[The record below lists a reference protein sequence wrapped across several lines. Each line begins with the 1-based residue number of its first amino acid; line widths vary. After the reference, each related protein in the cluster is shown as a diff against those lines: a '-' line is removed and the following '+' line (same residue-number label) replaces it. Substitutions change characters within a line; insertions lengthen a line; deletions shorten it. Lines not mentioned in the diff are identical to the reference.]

1 MPRRSDEPRGRRHGK
16 SSHHEQVNEGRSLP
30 IVDSRRPEC
39 VERPFAKGLANGA
52 EQSLLVVQKSKQ
64 SAQKLRR
71 ESSVALIS
79 GPVGEQS
86 GKTRENSL
94 PSRLYESIA
103 SSFRTICKIFAPRID
118 FKQHD
123 RLRGVEVRCVKVR
136 FRPWGPSGS
145 GAMPRV
151 STAIFTR
158 PGSGRSRSP
167 ADVGELCSRGPSAS
181 RGA

>member
-1 MPRRSDEPRGRRHGK
+1 M
-16 SSHHEQVNEGRSLP
+16 NEGRSLP

-118 FKQHD
+118 VNQDD
-123 RLRGVEVRCVKVR
+123 RLRGVEIRCVE
-136 FRPWGPSGS
+136 GPLPPLGTFWLERNAASFDGYLH
-145 GAMPRV
+145 ATRRRKLEV
-151 STAIFTR
+151 S
-158 PGSGRSRSP
+158 SGRRRVVQSRTF
-167 ADVGELCSRGPSAS
+167 CISRRLSSAP
-181 RGA
+181 